1 MLVARRNKPGIL
13 DRVSIALERPPVSK
27 QAWSNEPAQPGEM
40 LAMPTA
46 ARQAAARPARQWREF
61 GRALLYMSPA
71 LLLLLAFTYI
81 PFLRSI
87 WLSFFVTNPQGDTVR
102 FNDVRYYTRILN
114 LDGSGRTEYL
124 RSILTTAYFSLLVVP
139 LGIVFALA
147 LALLATLRV
156 RAIAVFRTIFT
167 SSIAISVASASVIWA
182 LIYSPN
188 TRATQWLIDLL
199 HLNANSL
206 LQHPATALFAV
217 AFMTT
222 WTSLGFNFIVT
233 LAGLQ
238 AIPHDIY
245 ESARIDGANNWALFR
260 YITLPLLTPTLLFLI
275 LISTIQSFQAFTQF
289 NVLIGN
295 EGPANATDVFVFA
308 IFTAFW
314 KDNRY
319 GFASAMSVVLFLIL
333 FVLTFIQ
340 YRLLDRRVHY
350 Q

>member
-1 MLVARRNKPGIL
+1 MDIKPSAQEG
-13 DRVSIALERPPVSK
+13 AQVSK
-27 QAWSNEPAQPGEM
+27 QALSNSPAQAGE
-40 LAMPTA
+40 LAAQRAGGRKA
-46 ARQAAARPARQWREF
+46 ARRSPQWKEF

-71 LLLLLAFTYI
+71 LVFLIAFTYI

-87 WLSFFVTNPQGDTVR
+87 WLSFFVTNPQGATVR
-102 FNDVRYYTRILN
+102 FNGVSYYTRILN

-124 RSILTTAYFSLLVVP
+124 RSILTTVYFALLVVP
-139 LGIVFALA
+139 LGIIFALA
-147 LALLATLRV
+147 LALLATLKV
-156 RAIAVFRTIFT
+156 KAIGVFRTIFT

-182 LIYSPN
+182 LIYSPT
-188 TRATQWLIDLL
+188 TRATQWIIDLL
-199 HLNANSL
+199 HLNTGSL
-206 LQHPATALFAV
+206 LQSSSTALFAV

-238 AIPHDIY
+238 AIPQDIY
-245 ESARIDGANNWALFR
+245 ESARIDGASSWKSFR

-308 IFTAFW
+308 IFTSFW

-333 FVLTFIQ
+333 MVLTFIQ

>member
-1 MLVARRNKPGIL
+1 MLSKDSVLSNE
-13 DRVSIALERPPVSK
+13 SIALPQS
-27 QAWSNEPAQPGEM
+27 
-40 LAMPTA
+40 A
-46 ARQAAARPARQWREF
+46 AKRHRQWKEI
-61 GRALLYMSPA
+61 GLALLYMSPA
-71 LLLLLAFTYI
+71 LLFLIAFTYI

-87 WLSFFVTNPQGDTVR
+87 WLSFFITNPQGDTVR
-102 FNDVRYYTRILN
+102 FNAINYYTRILN
-114 LDGSGRTEYL
+114 LDGSGRSEYL
-124 RSILTTAYFSLLVVP
+124 QSMLTTASFSLLVVP

-147 LALLATLRV
+147 LALLATLNV
-156 RAIAVFRTIFT
+156 KAILFFRTIFT

-182 LIYSPN
+182 LIYSPT
-188 TRATQWLIDLL
+188 TRATQWIIDLL

-206 LQHPATALFAV
+206 LQHSSTALFAV

-233 LAGLQ
+233 LAGIQ
-238 AIPHDIY
+238 AIPNDIY
-245 ESARIDGANNWALFR
+245 ESARIDGASSWQSFR
-260 YITLPLLTPTLLFLI
+260 FITLPLLTPTLLFLM

-295 EGPANATDVFVFA
+295 EGPDSATDVFVFA

-319 GFASAMSVVLFLIL
+319 GFASAMSVVLFIIL
-333 FVLTFIQ
+333 LALTSIQ

-350 Q
+350 R

>member
-1 MLVARRNKPGIL
+1 MSIKPG
-13 DRVSIALERPPVSK
+13 AQERAQVGQQGLHDPV
-27 QAWSNEPAQPGEM
+27 PAGGFGVLPSAE
-40 LAMPTA
+40 
-46 ARQAAARPARQWREF
+46 RAAAKRRQQWREF
-61 GRALLYMSPA
+61 GRALLYMAPA
-71 LLLLLAFTYI
+71 ILFLIAFTYI

-102 FNDVRYYTRILN
+102 FNDVKYYTRIFN

-124 RSILTTAYFSLLVVP
+124 RSIGTTVYFSLLVVP
-139 LGIVFALA
+139 LGIVFALG
-147 LALLATLRV
+147 LALLATLKV
-156 RAIAVFRTIFT
+156 KAIGFFRTIFT

-182 LIYSPN
+182 LIYSP
-188 TRATQWLIDLL
+188 TTKATQFIINLL
-199 HLNANSL
+199 HLNSESL
-206 LQHPATALFAV
+206 LQNSSTALFAV

-222 WTSLGFNFIVT
+222 WSALGFNFIVT
-233 LAGLQ
+233 LSGIQ
-238 AIPHDIY
+238 AIPEDIY
-245 ESARIDGANNWALFR
+245 ESGLIDGASGWKAFR
-260 YITLPLLTPTLLFLI
+260 FITLPLLTPTLLFLI
-275 LISTIQSFQAFTQF
+275 LINTIQSFQAFTQF

-295 EGPANATDVFVFA
+295 EGPDNATDVFVYS

-333 FVLTFIQ
+333 LVLTFIQ